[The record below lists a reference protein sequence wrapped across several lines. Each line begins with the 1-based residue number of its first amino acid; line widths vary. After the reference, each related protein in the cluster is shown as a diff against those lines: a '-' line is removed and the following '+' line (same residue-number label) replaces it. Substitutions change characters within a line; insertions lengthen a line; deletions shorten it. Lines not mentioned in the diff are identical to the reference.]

1 MGCSAWLDS
10 NKLLGDLNGFV
21 GQSSLSL
28 TGFDTDK
35 YRNYHSWSIETPT
48 AEQEAE
54 CFGGSS
60 QLFVQIGCTLGHDEV
75 HQRQVQGLL
84 IACLTVAVA
93 LYVSVFTDYVR
104 QVAKNNFVEWDV
116 KTVTA
121 GDYSIEFDIT
131 DEFYDS
137 YVRMIGIN
145 QDKNIAMAS
154 HFREWIQNEME
165 AKLKQI
171 PDLGYEEVPQERIEI
186 AATSFAFENAP
197 LIHLLRQ
204 RGAAIKAD
212 KFDDMR
218 KIDAQINDY
227 KNANL
232 DKCTRPCS
240 VFMTFESEEGYQR
253 ARQFDEIVKNS
264 SEQRLHNLDK
274 WLDGHT
280 IEIQEASEPSDI
292 IWENR
297 HIEPWTRTKREAV
310 VALVIGLALLVS
322 FGLVFAGRKAQADV
336 YAKYPVPAS
345 CAPFYD
351 NYGESLEGFAVTDY
365 EANTAREAAG

>member
-1 MGCSAWLDS
+1 MGCSRWLDS
-10 NKLLGDLNGFV
+10 NKILGDLNGFA
-21 GQSSLSL
+21 GQTTLSL
-28 TGFDTDK
+28 TGFDTNK
-35 YRNYHSWSIETPT
+35 YRNYHVYSITKPTP
-48 AEQEAE
+48 EEELE

-60 QLFVQIGCTLGHDEV
+60 QLFLQIGCTIGHDEL

-104 QVAKNNFVEWDV
+104 QVAKNNFIEWDV

-137 YVRMIGIN
+137 FVAQIGIN
-145 QDKNIAMAS
+145 KDKNIPMAT

-165 AKLKQI
+165 TKLSQLE
-171 PDLGYEEVPQERIEI
+171 DLGYEEEPPQRIEI
-186 AATSFAFENAP
+186 AATSFAFENAD
-197 LIHLLRQ
+197 LIHLLRK

-218 KIDAQINDY
+218 KIDTEINDY

-240 VFMTFESEEGYQR
+240 VFMTFESEEGY
-253 ARQFDEIVKNS
+253 
-264 SEQRLHNLDK
+264 
-274 WLDGHT
+274 
-280 IEIQEASEPSDI
+280 
-292 IWENR
+292 
-297 HIEPWTRTKREAV
+297 
-310 VALVIGLALLVS
+310 
-322 FGLVFAGRKAQADV
+322 
-336 YAKYPVPAS
+336 
-345 CAPFYD
+345 
-351 NYGESLEGFAVTDY
+351 
-365 EANTAREAAG
+365 